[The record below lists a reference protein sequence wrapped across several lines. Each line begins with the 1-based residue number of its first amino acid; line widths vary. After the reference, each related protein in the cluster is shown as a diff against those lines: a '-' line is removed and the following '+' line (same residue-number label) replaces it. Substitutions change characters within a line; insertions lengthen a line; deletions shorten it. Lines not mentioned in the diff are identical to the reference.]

1 MFLRKKSAWFF
12 SLIQLILI
20 SLVLAAC
27 GEATATIIS
36 TIAPKPTTVPITTA
50 AATNPVTIKWSFWG
64 DDDEIAINKKLID
77 QFERLNPGIK
87 VSPLFDTWDN
97 YYKHLDKDWTGTN
110 TPDVMF
116 LENISTYASQGILE
130 NLDPYLADEKNF
142 KLEDFYPGLL
152 NQSRY
157 KGALY
162 GLPRDNDTKV
172 VFVNLKLL
180 REAGVE
186 VPKAGWTW
194 QDLREAALKL
204 TKKEADGTINQYG
217 YAFEPNDWWRLWIL
231 QNGGELFD
239 ANTPPDPPTR
249 LLINTPEGVS
259 AIQFFADLINKDK
272 VSPAYDMMDT
282 SGKISDMFING
293 KVAMAFGNHAL
304 VPIFSKNKKLEWDVV
319 PLPMG
324 KKRVNILDGAGY
336 VINQASKNK
345 AASWQFVK
353 FLSSELGQGLFMESG
368 VVVPARQSIRED
380 NIFVRGSKYNWQVFI
395 AETQVG
401 IATPNFRS
409 FNTISQM
416 VNDALLPVW
425 KGEKSA
431 AEVFPTLPAKI
442 DPELAKLKR

>member
-1 MFLRKKSAWFF
+1 MLRGKKSVWFLGF
-12 SLIQLILI
+12 IQLILL
-20 SLVLAAC
+20 SLVLLAC
-27 GEATATIIS
+27 GDSTPTPLAQPTAI
-36 TIAPKPTTVPITTA
+36 PKPTTMPTA
-50 AATNPVTIKWSFWG
+50 ATANPVTIKWSFWG
-64 DDDEIAINKKLID
+64 DVDEIAINKKLID

-87 VSPLFDTWDN
+87 VNPLFDTWDN
-97 YYKHLDKDWTGTN
+97 YYKHLDKDWTGAN

-116 LENISTYASQGILE
+116 LENIATYASQGILE
-130 NLDPYLADEKNF
+130 NLDPYLAEEKNF
-142 KLEDFYPGLL
+142 KMEDFYPGLL

-180 REAGVE
+180 REAGIS

-194 QDLREAALKL
+194 QDLRDAALKL
-204 TKKEADGTINQYG
+204 TKKEADGTISQYG

-239 ANTPPDPPTR
+239 ANTPPDPPTH
-249 LLINTPEGVS
+249 LLINTPEGAS
-259 AIQFFADLINKDK
+259 AIQFFADLINRDK

-282 SGKISDMFING
+282 SGKISDMFSNG

-304 VPIFSKNKKLEWDVV
+304 VPLFSKNKKLEWDVV

-324 KKRVNILDGAGY
+324 KKRVNVLDGAGY
-336 VINQASKNK
+336 VINQVSKNK
-345 AASWQFVK
+345 AAAWQFVK

-380 NIFVRGSKYNWQVFI
+380 NIFVQGSKYNWQVFI

-401 IATPNFRS
+401 VPTPNFRS
-409 FNTISQM
+409 FNIISQL
-416 VNDALLPVW
+416 VDESLGPVW
-425 KGEKSA
+425 KGQKSA

-442 DPELAKLKR
+442 DLELAKLKR